1 MYEDLFRE
9 FSARCCAKIAS
20 GEEFASWEFDGFTML
35 LAARELTGH
44 RWLGEMASNDPS
56 LDTVSGRCGLAPAA
70 IPTWREPTTMSPS
83 T

>member
-1 MYEDLFRE
+1 
-9 FSARCCAKIAS
+9 
-20 GEEFASWEFDGFTML
+20 ML

-56 LDTVSGRCGLAPAA
+56 LDTVSGRCGLAPAQV
-70 IPTWREPTTMSPS
+70 PTWRVPTTMSPS